1 MENWHGISD
10 LPEEERLWALEGQV
24 RHTLARRMKRIGAG
38 HQKEQTAWGGF
49 YAKAHNELSKYV
61 RQTPNTLCDL
71 LQSEVVV
78 EKQASHGKEDLEAW
92 LRASMPALKVP
103 FVGKPWIK
111 HVLREIGSIL

>member
-1 MENWHGISD
+1 
-10 LPEEERLWALEGQV
+10 V
-24 RHTLARRMKRIGAG
+24 RHTLARRMKRIGARWTPEG
-38 HQKEQTAWGGF
+38 ADRMGRLLA
-49 YAKAHNELSKYV
+49 AKAHNELSKYV